1 MRMARPWQFL
11 TIAAVAAG
19 VLLRAVQYF
28 ANSSLWV
35 DEAALSRNILDRS
48 FARLTDPL
56 DYAQSAPI
64 GFLLA
69 QKALV
74 VNVGGSELLLR
85 AIPFAAS
92 LAALVL
98 FAAVVRR
105 VLTEFGQAV
114 AVAAFAL
121 GCPFIY
127 FGAQAKPY
135 STDVAVTLLLTWL
148 LLRGFDESRSIR
160 YWIVTGVI
168 AIAGCAVSHAATL
181 VVATHCVVLGWS
193 YWREQA
199 PVSRTQFIVVQLLWL
214 AGISF
219 SAWWSLNSIS
229 AVDLAYSRQV
239 YSAWFVPIPQT
250 TDEALWLVRRIVD
263 AFGLPQF
270 APPRLDGGL
279 RYALPWLYTLVALV
293 GFGVSW
299 MRQRYVA
306 LALLLPILAAIG
318 ASAVRMY
325 PMGGR
330 HTLYLLPILIVA
342 AAAGWEFITVTFRD
356 RIGIHSPWLMWAAA
370 LLFLA
375 APIAAITRNLP
386 PFYLEHLRPA
396 AEYIREH
403 WQAGDSLYVY
413 YGAGQAFRYYAPRV
427 GLADSGYVLGHCAR
441 GEPTKYL
448 RELDEFR
455 GKRRV
460 WSLFTHATA
469 DGAELTLLR
478 DYLDRAGPRLDAFE
492 FAAAGEHA
500 GMGAHAY
507 LHDLGAAGP
516 PEALVPLAVDLW
528 PMACYGTMTP

>member
-1 MRMARPWQFL
+1 MARLLQFL
-11 TIAAVAAG
+11 TAAAVAAG

-48 FARLTDPL
+48 FAQLTGPL

-74 VNVGGSELLLR
+74 VNFGGSELLLR

-105 VLTEFGQAV
+105 VLTDFGQAV

-121 GCPFIY
+121 GSPFIY

-135 STDVAVTLLLTWL
+135 STDVAVTLLLTLL
-148 LLRGFDESRSIR
+148 LLRGFEKSQSSR
-160 YWIVTGVI
+160 YWIAYGVI
-168 AIAGCAVSHAATL
+168 AMAGCTVSHAAML

-193 YWREQA
+193 YWRGQA
-199 PVSRTQFIVVQLLWL
+199 PLSRAQFIAVQLLWV
-214 AGISF
+214 AGVAF
-219 SAWWSLNSIS
+219 SAWLSLNSIS
-229 AVDLAYSRQV
+229 AADLAYSREV
-239 YSAWFVPIPQT
+239 YSAWFVPVPHT
-250 TDEALWLVRRIVD
+250 AGEALWLVRRIVD
-263 AFGLPQF
+263 AFGMPQF

-279 RYALPWLYTLVALV
+279 RYALPWLFAILAVV
-293 GFGVSW
+293 GLGVSW
-299 MRQRYVA
+299 MRQRYTA
-306 LALLLPILAAIG
+306 LALLLPILVAIA

-330 HTLYLLPILIVA
+330 HTLYLLPMLIVA
-342 AAAGWEFITVTFRD
+342 AAAGWEFITIKFRE
-356 RIGIHSPWLMWAAA
+356 RSGIHSPWLMWAAA

-375 APIAAITRNLP
+375 APLAAITRNLP

-396 AEYIREH
+396 AEYVREH

-413 YGAGQAFRYYAPRV
+413 YGGGQAFRYYAPRV

-441 GEPTKYL
+441 GQPSKYL

-455 GKRRV
+455 GRRRV

-500 GMGAHAY
+500 GMGAYAY

-516 PEALVPLAVDLW
+516 PETLVPLAIDLW